1 MKQTYVNLDTC
12 EIEEVEVDNNGKI
25 IEIEKEVEQEEK
37 QEELKIHENQTE
49 INF

>member
-12 EIEEVEVDNNGKI
+12 EIKEVEVDNNGKI
-25 IEIEKEVEQEEK
+25 IEVEQEEK

>member
-12 EIEEVEVDNNGKI
+12 EIEEVEIDNNKKI
-25 IEIEKEVEQEEK
+25 IEVEQEEK

>member
-25 IEIEKEVEQEEK
+25 IEVEQEEN

>member
-12 EIEEVEVDNNGKI
+12 EIEEEEVDNNGKI
-25 IEIEKEVEQEEK
+25 IEIEQEEK

>member
-12 EIEEVEVDNNGKI
+12 EIEELEVDNNGKI
-25 IEIEKEVEQEEK
+25 IEVEQEEK

>member
-1 MKQTYVNLDTC
+1 MKQTYVNLDTF
-12 EIEEVEVDNNGKI
+12 EIEEVEVDNNKKI
-25 IEIEKEVEQEEK
+25 IEVEQEEK

>member
-25 IEIEKEVEQEEK
+25 IEVEQEEK
-37 QEELKIHENQTE
+37 QEKLKIHENQTE

>member
-12 EIEEVEVDNNGKI
+12 EIEVEDIDNNKKI
-25 IEIEKEVEQEEK
+25 IEVEQEEK

>member
-1 MKQTYVNLDTC
+1 MKQTYVNLDTF
-12 EIEEVEVDNNGKI
+12 E
-25 IEIEKEVEQEEK
+25 IEIEDIDNRKIIKVEQEEK

>member
-1 MKQTYVNLDTC
+1 MKQTYINLDTC
-12 EIEEVEVDNNGKI
+12 EIEELEVDNNGKI
-25 IEIEKEVEQEEK
+25 IEVEQEEK

>member
-12 EIEEVEVDNNGKI
+12 EIEEAEVDNNKKI
-25 IEIEKEVEQEEK
+25 IEVEQEEK

>member
-37 QEELKIHENQTE
+37 LSVHENQME

>member
-12 EIEEVEVDNNGKI
+12 EIEEVEVDNNKKI
-25 IEIEKEVEQEEK
+25 IEVEQEEK

>member
-12 EIEEVEVDNNGKI
+12 EIEEIEVDNNGKI
-25 IEIEKEVEQEEK
+25 IEVEQEEK

>member
-25 IEIEKEVEQEEK
+25 IEVEQEEK
-37 QEELKIHENQTE
+37 QEET
-49 INF
+49 

>member
-12 EIEEVEVDNNGKI
+12 EIEEVEFDNNGKI
-25 IEIEKEVEQEEK
+25 IEVEQEEK

>member
-25 IEIEKEVEQEEK
+25 IEVEQEEK
-37 QEELKIHENQTE
+37 QEELKIHQNQTE

>member
-12 EIEEVEVDNNGKI
+12 EIEELEVDNNGKI
-25 IEIEKEVEQEEK
+25 IEIEQEEK

>member
-25 IEIEKEVEQEEK
+25 IEVEQEEK

>member
-25 IEIEKEVEQEEK
+25 IEVEQEER

>member
-25 IEIEKEVEQEEK
+25 IEIEQEEK

>member
-12 EIEEVEVDNNGKI
+12 EIEEIEVDNNGKI
-25 IEIEKEVEQEEK
+25 IEVEQEEK
-37 QEELKIHENQTE
+37 QEELKIHENQIE

>member
-1 MKQTYVNLDTC
+1 MKCKAAIAWGPKQAL

-25 IEIEKEVEQEEK
+25 IEVEQEEK
-37 QEELKIHENQTE
+37 QEKLKIHENQTE